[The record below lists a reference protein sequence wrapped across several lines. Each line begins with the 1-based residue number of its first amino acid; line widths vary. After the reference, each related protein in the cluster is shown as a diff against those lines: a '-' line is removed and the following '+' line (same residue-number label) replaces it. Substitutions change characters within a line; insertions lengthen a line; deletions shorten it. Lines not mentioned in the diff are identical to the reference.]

1 MSAVSRKTEI
11 ALGLCG
17 LLAYGVHAAYY
28 LPRRQGEN
36 LLWFC
41 HLAALG
47 IGVALLMRKPTL
59 NAIGLLWLTVGT
71 PCWFL
76 YLAGGGAL
84 LPGAVLTH
92 SALLLSLLGVRQL
105 GLPRDAWWKA
115 VLALVVVFA
124 VTRLVTP
131 PAANV
136 NLAFAIWPGW
146 ERFFPSHLVYLT
158 FLALVSGATFFAVS
172 RGLRRSGLAPAA
184 EPRSR

>member
-1 MSAVSRKTEI
+1 MSPGSRRAEI

-17 LLAYGVHAAYY
+17 MLAYGVHATHYVS
-28 LPRRQGEN
+28 RRQEEN

-41 HLAALG
+41 HLAALC
-47 IGVALLMRKPTL
+47 IGMALLVRSPTL

-76 YLAGGGAL
+76 YLASGGPL

-92 SALLLSLLGVRQL
+92 GALLLSLFGVRRL
-105 GLPRDAWWKA
+105 GWPRDAWWKA
-115 VLALVVVFA
+115 LLALAGVFA
-124 VTRLVTP
+124 LTRLVTP

-146 ERFFPSHLVYLT
+146 EPFFPSHAVYLVCLT
-158 FLALVSGATFFAVS
+158 VLSAAVFLAVSFALHGS
-172 RGLRRSGLAPAA
+172 SLA
-184 EPRSR
+184 RVDLGSH

>member
-1 MSAVSRKTEI
+1 MSPSRRTEI

-17 LLAYGVHAAYY
+17 VLAYGVHATHYV
-28 LPRRQGEN
+28 PRRQEEN

-47 IGVALLMRKPTL
+47 IGIGLLVRSPTL

-76 YLAGGGAL
+76 YLAGGGTL

-92 SALLLSLLGVRQL
+92 SALLLALFGVRRL
-105 GLPRDAWWKA
+105 GWPNGAWWKA
-115 VLALVVVFA
+115 LLALAGVF
-124 VTRLVTP
+124 VLTRLITP

-146 ERFFPSHLVYLT
+146 ERFFPSHGVYLAVLT
-158 FLALVSGATFFAVS
+158 VSSALVFLAVS
-172 RGLRRSGLAPAA
+172 RALRGTRLDRVELG
-184 EPRSR
+184 SR